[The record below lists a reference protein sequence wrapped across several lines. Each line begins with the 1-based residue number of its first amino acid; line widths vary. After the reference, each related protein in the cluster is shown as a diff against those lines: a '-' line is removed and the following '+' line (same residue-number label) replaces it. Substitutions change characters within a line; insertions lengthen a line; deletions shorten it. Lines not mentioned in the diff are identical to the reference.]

1 MTSLQGVLGRLL
13 SIIRSGWTRLSE
25 VFRGPVHAVVNS
37 EAQPL
42 GQDLD
47 VLAENNNILNL
58 DLPDIPTSD
67 LEAPSVKWLLETS
80 TDPEVFLAAARLVP
94 QVEWP
99 LDVDV
104 SDMLHQLFDI
114 LRSCVDIQGYII
126 PSLKEKASACAMAL
140 IHLYYGCVLQ
150 AYPDD
155 GDFIV
160 HGRPDFDV
168 LLDIFPGM
176 YTADR
181 TVCSTTMNFCQPDGN
196 TWHISWSEVC
206 PDSVPEWLSHVLPY
220 HFVTGR
226 VNEDIE
232 NLAIKVMSKLLSSP
246 SPSSLSDQILA
257 NCIILA
263 CVMVGAQV
271 DKKAIVRIDK
281 SSALP
286 LLSESLL
293 VQFQK
298 ALWAWDG
305 GELDNDR
312 TGVVRRTWKLL
323 DIICRI
329 VELARYSYRPLFHTM
344 RNLDVCKKIYSRAR
358 SSEQNDASALLAAL
372 RNALH
377 FTLAAASIS
386 RDPAQVWNRLFGE
399 ALSYSPED
407 IDWIVDYFDFI
418 YYDDHEAAYD
428 VLLLLGSMGVC
439 CSPAKQHLFIERLI
453 ACMDS
458 NMPLHLRHAAL
469 RAAHSAQEQIASIDA
484 IDDARL
490 RDTVLTK
497 LSPAILSVLCP
508 HPVTTPTNDDLN
520 LFSNYDRDLCYLEL
534 VCALA
539 RNPDWHPHLSG
550 DCHIDRCISMIP
562 RYCNSESPTQHA
574 FYIACILLQIIPEQ
588 TSITTLD
595 SVAKQQWRDVMR
607 SAWDDPPYTINNAC
621 CFKPLLVLV
630 DGTKKYMQIASKS
643 DLDQLIRNVDEFV
656 ETLERNMQEEMG
668 LEIQDSEQVEGI
680 IIAAKEL
687 RTAASKMLER
697 FGR

>member
-1 MTSLQGVLGRLL
+1 
-13 SIIRSGWTRLSE
+13 
-25 VFRGPVHAVVNS
+25 
-37 EAQPL
+37 
-42 GQDLD
+42 
-47 VLAENNNILNL
+47 
-58 DLPDIPTSD
+58 
-67 LEAPSVKWLLETS
+67 
-80 TDPEVFLAAARLVP
+80 
-94 QVEWP
+94 
-99 LDVDV
+99 
-104 SDMLHQLFDI
+104 
-114 LRSCVDIQGYII
+114 
-126 PSLKEKASACAMAL
+126 
-140 IHLYYGCVLQ
+140 
-150 AYPDD
+150 
-155 GDFIV
+155 
-160 HGRPDFDV
+160 
-168 LLDIFPGM
+168 
-176 YTADR
+176 
-181 TVCSTTMNFCQPDGN
+181 MNFCQPGGN
-196 TWHISWSEVC
+196 MWHISWSEVC

-220 HFVTGR
+220 HLVTGR

-246 SPSSLSDQILA
+246 SPSSPSDQILA
-257 NCIILA
+257 NCIILT

-271 DKKAIVRIDK
+271 DKKDIVRIDK

-293 VQFQK
+293 AQFQK

-312 TGVVRRTWKLL
+312 TGVARRTWKLL

-329 VELARYSYRPLFHTM
+329 VELARHSYRPLFHTM

-377 FTLAAASIS
+377 FTFAATGIS
-386 RDPAQVWNRLFGE
+386 RDPVLVWNRFFGE

-407 IDWIVDYFDFI
+407 FDWIVDYFDFI

-439 CSPAKQHLFIERLI
+439 CSSAKQHLFIERLI

-508 HPVTTPTNDDLN
+508 HPGTTPANDDLD

-539 RNPDWHPHLSG
+539 RNSDWHPRLSG
-550 DCHIDRCISMIP
+550 DRHIDRCISMIP

-588 TSITTLD
+588 TSIATLD
-595 SVAKQQWRDVMR
+595 SVAEQQWRDVMR
-607 SAWDDPPYTINNAC
+607 SAWDDPPNVINNAC
-621 CFKPLLVLV
+621 YLLVLV

-643 DLDQLIRNVDEFV
+643 DLEQLIRNVDEFV
-656 ETLERNMQEEMG
+656 ETLERNVQEEMG
-668 LEIQDSEQVEGI
+668 LEIQDSEQVEEI

-697 FGR
+697 FDR